1 MYQKKNNQDTHKFI
15 IGLSNLVCLNRRL
28 PPPQLPPTTLR
39 CRTSSTRTPARFPVA
54 KYDSSEMSSATKF
67 FNGTNFVRGTRHL
80 KCDMDATPNAV
91 SPLSCT
97 NEIRLYR
104 SFQENGN
111 QQLNYVQSTVGAV
124 CVCGDV
130 KREYGRLTETFT
142 LVNLG
147 GFSRPAFY

>member
-1 MYQKKNNQDTHKFI
+1 MSWRWLSLLLFRIRLNFYFKRQERMKWKGSVPKKNNQDTHKFI
-15 IGLSNLVCLNRRL
+15 IGLSNLVRLNRRL

-104 SFQENGN
+104 SFRKDLIRATIIDN
-111 QQLNYVQSTVGAV
+111 SI
-124 CVCGDV
+124 
-130 KREYGRLTETFT
+130 KRG
-142 LVNLG
+142 
-147 GFSRPAFY
+147 